1 MGYPRSSL
9 SDEDNLICRAFKF
22 SAFRSKFLAVSSNLS
37 ETGRLQALI
46 LCLKGLAQDRAVE
59 ANAST
64 CGKLF
69 ARMDEWYAS
78 AADLSLLEDAV
89 RGKLEYTRR
98 GSSELL
104 PDYLL
109 RYRQYWGLAKTL
121 PDSCGLSERICV
133 RFFIRTL
140 GTTDTDLMAEVIRN
154 KGFACHTLQ
163 AAFDLTLESAKILR
177 MIRDVR
183 QALMRPE
190 KNRFILAI
198 VVLVMI
204 LALGL

>member
-1 MGYPRSSL
+1 
-9 SDEDNLICRAFKF
+9 
-22 SAFRSKFLAVSSNLS
+22 
-37 ETGRLQALI
+37 
-46 LCLKGLAQDRAVE
+46 
-59 ANAST
+59 
-64 CGKLF
+64 
-69 ARMDEWYAS
+69 
-78 AADLSLLEDAV
+78 
-89 RGKLEYTRR
+89 
-98 GSSELL
+98 
-104 PDYLL
+104 
-109 RYRQYWGLAKTL
+109 
-121 PDSCGLSERICV
+121 
-133 RFFIRTL
+133 
-140 GTTDTDLMAEVIRN
+140 MAEVIRN